1 MCSCVTEN
9 NSGRLN
15 SSSAERGG
23 VKHDLENAAT
33 HIDVVAKSRDDPA
46 LRRAGRFDVVMGIEK
61 KTAKLQGREKAAVA
75 RYEAGHAVVGT
86 ATSKLLT
93 GQPRIELRGRLVTLL
108 SGRAAEKI
116 IYSGRVST
124 DALDDIPTDM
134 AYMAIAEYGLNR
146 TIGPVSL
153 ATLSNGGMDD
163 SGGFTLPASLRY
175 QSLN

>member
-1 MCSCVTEN
+1 MLCSLIRIVEVKERIGLCCVTEN

-33 HIDVVAKSRDDPA
+33 HIDAVAKSRDAVIVLGATNRADVLDPA

-116 IYSGRVST
+116 IYSGCVST
-124 DALDDIPTDM
+124 DALD
-134 AYMAIAEYGLNR
+134 EKK
-146 TIGPVSL
+146 
-153 ATLSNGGMDD
+153 
-163 SGGFTLPASLRY
+163 
-175 QSLN
+175 